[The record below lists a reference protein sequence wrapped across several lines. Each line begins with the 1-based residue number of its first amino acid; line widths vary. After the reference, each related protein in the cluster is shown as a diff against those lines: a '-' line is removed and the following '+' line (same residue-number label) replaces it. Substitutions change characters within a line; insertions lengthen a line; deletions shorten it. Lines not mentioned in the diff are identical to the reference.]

1 MHYMHY
7 KDYIHHGLA
16 AEKTPPPCHRG
27 GEPSGWVGGGVGVP
41 AHIYIYV
48 CIYAYVYMYPK
59 SKSKSKS
66 VFANSPHFARSDALD
81 FLESEDALPSNV
93 IVRTFVP

>member
-1 MHYMHY
+1 
-7 KDYIHHGLA
+7 
-16 AEKTPPPCHRG
+16 
-27 GEPSGWVGGGVGVP
+27 
-41 AHIYIYV
+41 
-48 CIYAYVYMYPK
+48 MYPK